1 MLLLQYRLWVGDGS
15 LAHKYSLQREVIVQ
29 QKKNE
34 ALREENFALAREIKN
49 IKGSMESIEGI
60 ARKNLGMIRMAKLFI
75 WLLKKKTNRKL
86 QYMTN
91 KI

>member
-60 ARKNLGMIRMAKLFI
+60 ARKNLGMIKDGETFYMVI
-75 WLLKKKTNRKL
+75 EKKD
-86 QYMTN
+86 
-91 KI
+91 